1 MEWYEVFYAYIAAN
15 YKNGELKFDTSAP
28 ENSFTSVPTPYG
40 IYFRVLFKV
49 FSLYIDA
56 EV

>member
-1 MEWYEVFYAYIAAN
+1 MTELQISVFD
-15 YKNGELKFDTSAP
+15 KNGELKFDTSAP